1 MRQKR
6 IISFLFFLPLLFS
19 FVFGAGAAAEAAEI
33 AEEAYGLV
41 QSAEIEIPVFT
52 EDSMKKF
59 DIPDNEAL
67 RFVSSLK
74 AGWNL
79 GNTFDAY
86 DDGNTS
92 LGLKL
97 ETYWCGAKTTPE
109 LFRALKKAGFNLV
122 RIPVSWHNHLID
134 SDYTVDPAWMA
145 RVKEVAQYA
154 ADEGLYF
161 IINIHHDNQEKY
173 FYPDSAHYEQTEKY
187 LTAIWK
193 QMAEAFADFDEHCI
207 LESMNEPRL
216 VGSSFEWWLNESAEE
231 CRDAAECINS
241 LNQLF
246 VDLVRGSGGNNAAR
260 FLSVPGYCASPDGA
274 VSRLFEIPYD
284 PAENRLII
292 EVHAY
297 TPYDYA
303 LNKDNKDS
311 RFDLKKDSKKKSEIA
326 GFMNRLYDRFI
337 SLGIPVLIDE
347 FGALQKN
354 TGDLQDRVNF
364 TAFYVASASAR
375 GITCCWWD
383 NHVFTGNGERFGI
396 IDRKKIKWKYPDIAL
411 AILENCGF
419 NREE

>member
-1 MRQKR
+1 
-6 IISFLFFLPLLFS
+6 
-19 FVFGAGAAAEAAEI
+19 
-33 AEEAYGLV
+33 
-41 QSAEIEIPVFT
+41 
-52 EDSMKKF
+52 MKKF

-216 VGSSFEWWLNESAEE
+216 VGTKYEWSWSNAVSDCRLSAKY
-231 CRDAAECINS
+231 INQ
-241 LNQLF
+241 LNQKF
-246 VDLVRGSGGNNAAR
+246 VDIVRGSGGNNATRYLA
-260 FLSVPGYCASPDGA
+260 VPAYCASPWNAADQA
-274 VSRLFEIPYD
+274 FQLPEDIAD
-284 PAENRLII
+284 NRII
-292 EVHAY
+292 VAAHAY
-297 TPYDYA
+297 TPYNFA
-303 LNKDNKDS
+303 LNLQSKDRTFDIEKDQNK
-311 RFDLKKDSKKKSEIA
+311 KGEIA
-326 GFMNRLYDRFI
+326 SFMNALYNRFI
-337 SLGIPVLIDE
+337 KNGIPVMMDE
-347 FGALQKN
+347 FGALDKDGN
-354 TGDLQDRVNF
+354 LQDRVNF
-364 TAFYVASASAR
+364 TSYYVASASAR
-375 GITCCWWD
+375 GITCVWWD
-383 NHVFTGNGERFGI
+383 NHGFTGDGERFGLI
-396 IDRKKIKWKYPDIAL
+396 RRNTLEWVYPDIAL
-411 AILENCGF
+411 AIQANCLY
-419 NREE
+419 NR